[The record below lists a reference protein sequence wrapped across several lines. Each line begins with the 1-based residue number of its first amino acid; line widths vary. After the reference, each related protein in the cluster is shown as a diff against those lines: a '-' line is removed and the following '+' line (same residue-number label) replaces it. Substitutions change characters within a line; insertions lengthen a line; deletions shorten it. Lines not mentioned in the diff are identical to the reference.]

1 MHDSTPNEQ
10 KVILFS
16 AWIEGKLNNEQQA
29 QFEKMC
35 VSDPEFSKQVE
46 HANHIG
52 LLSDTSREL
61 TTPVWDKNASFAF
74 PDKTPWWRWQAMPV
88 AAFACSIVALLMVV
102 TGFNI
107 NIENGRASFGFGSD
121 MSTQQIEQLVQAHM
135 DEYQQSNQ
143 ALLTQYVDSMQKQQL
158 QTSTQLT
165 EYLLTSN
172 RQERREDFA
181 ELLKFVNQQRYD
193 DQIFYARQLN
203 DLQDEIN
210 IQTGYRV
217 DTVIPV
223 SDISIN
229 D

>member
-1 MHDSTPNEQ
+1 MHDSTPGEQ

-16 AWIEGKLNNEQQA
+16 AWIDGTLNNEQQA
-29 QFEKMC
+29 QFEQLC
-35 VSDPEFSKQVE
+35 LHDPEFSKQVE
-46 HANHIG
+46 HANYIG
-52 LLSDTSREL
+52 LLSDTSQEL
-61 TTPVWDKNASFAF
+61 TPPVWNKNEHFEF
-74 PDKTPWWRWQAMPV
+74 TNKVPWWQWQAMPV
-88 AAFACSIVALLMVV
+88 AAFACSIVALLMVA

-121 MSTQQIEQLVQAHM
+121 VPTQQIEALVQARM
-135 DEYQQSNQ
+135 DDYLRSNQ

-210 IQTGYRV
+210 IQTGFRV

>member
-1 MHDSTPNEQ
+1 
-10 KVILFS
+10 
-16 AWIEGKLNNEQQA
+16 
-29 QFEKMC
+29 
-35 VSDPEFSKQVE
+35 
-46 HANHIG
+46 
-52 LLSDTSREL
+52 
-61 TTPVWDKNASFAF
+61 
-74 PDKTPWWRWQAMPV
+74 
-88 AAFACSIVALLMVV
+88 
-102 TGFNI
+102 
-107 NIENGRASFGFGSD
+107 
-121 MSTQQIEQLVQAHM
+121 
-135 DEYQQSNQ
+135 
-143 ALLTQYVDSMQKQQL
+143 MQKQQL

-210 IQTGYRV
+210 IQTGFRV

>member
-1 MHDSTPNEQ
+1 M
-10 KVILFS
+10 
-16 AWIEGKLNNEQQA
+16 
-29 QFEKMC
+29 
-35 VSDPEFSKQVE
+35 E
-46 HANHIG
+46 HANYIG
-52 LLSDTSREL
+52 LLSDTSQEL
-61 TTPVWDKNASFAF
+61 TPPVWNKNEHFEF
-74 PDKTPWWRWQAMPV
+74 TNKVPWWQWQAMPV
-88 AAFACSIVALLMVV
+88 AAFACSIVALLMVA

-121 MSTQQIEQLVQAHM
+121 VPTQQIEALVQARM
-135 DEYQQSNQ
+135 DDYLRSNQ

-210 IQTGYRV
+210 IQTGFRV

>member
-1 MHDSTPNEQ
+1 MHEPSLDKQ

-16 AWIEGKLNNEQQA
+16 AWMEGKLNVEQQA
-29 QFEKMC
+29 QFEQLC
-35 VSDPEFSKQVE
+35 IDDPEFSKQVE
-46 HANHIG
+46 RANYVG
-52 LLSDTSREL
+52 LLSDTSPDLPAPR
-61 TTPVWDKNASFAF
+61 WDKNSRFTFA
-74 PDKTPWWRWQAMPV
+74 DKTVWWQWQGMPV
-88 AAFACSIVALLMVV
+88 AAFAFSIVALFMVV

-107 NIENGRASFGFGSD
+107 NIENGRASFGFGHALP
-121 MSTQQIEQLVQAHM
+121 TQQMEKLVQTRM
-135 DEYQQSNQ
+135 GEYQQSNQ

-181 ELLKFVNQQRYD
+181 ELIKFVNQQRYD

-217 DTVIPV
+217 DTVVPV
-223 SDISIN
+223 SQISIN

>member
-1 MHDSTPNEQ
+1 MSDSVTNEQ

-16 AWIEGKLNNEQQA
+16 AWIDGKLNKEQQVE
-29 QFEKMC
+29 FERLC
-35 VSDPEFSKQVE
+35 LSDPQFSKQVE
-46 HANHIG
+46 HANYVG
-52 LLSDTSREL
+52 LLSDTSQEL
-61 TTPVWDKNASFAF
+61 TPPEWDKNEGFNFTHKA
-74 PDKTPWWRWQAMPV
+74 PWWQWQAMPV
-88 AAFACSIVALLMVV
+88 AAFACSIVALLMVT

-107 NIENGRASFGFGSD
+107 NIENGRASVGFGSAVP
-121 MSTQQIEQLVQAHM
+121 TQQIEALVQARM
-135 DEYQQSNQ
+135 DEYQQNNQ
-143 ALLTQYVDSMQKQQL
+143 ALLTQYVDSLQKQQL

-210 IQTGYRV
+210 IQTGFRV
-217 DTVIPV
+217 DTVLPV

>member
-1 MHDSTPNEQ
+1 MHDSGPSEQ
-10 KVILFS
+10 KVFLFS
-16 AWIEGKLNNEQQA
+16 AWIEGKLNDQQQA
-29 QFEKMC
+29 QFEQLC
-35 VSDPEFSKQVE
+35 LSDPEFSKQVE

-52 LLSDTSREL
+52 LLNDSSLAL
-61 TTPVWDKNASFAF
+61 TPPIWDKNSGFTF
-74 PDKTPWWRWQAMPV
+74 PDKTPWWQWQALPV

-107 NIENGRASFGFGSD
+107 NIENGRASLGFS
-121 MSTQQIEQLVQAHM
+121 SNVSPQQLDQLVQARM

-143 ALLTQYVDSMQKQQL
+143 ALLTQYVNSMQKQQL

-193 DQIFYARQLN
+193 DQIFYTRQLN

-217 DTVIPV
+217 NSVIPV